1 MKNEYN
7 VCQLEL
13 VGTQNAPEL
22 RESSQLL
29 PIAAIDLS
37 SVADLLGALEIN
49 PPSEIKML
57 RSTAGRFSDF
67 IELPINEITISCLA
81 DRRADF
87 REFLRKCK
95 YSQNSVRS
103 YSNYLSI
110 LLKRAMA
117 LGWKPE
123 PTVIPY
129 GWQAILAA
137 VAVEGCSDIVSYAIR
152 HKKRPEEFSDKDLSK
167 WSQETINSGQL
178 SYSSVRAKTY
188 RFRTT
193 IGKAGLIDKLPALRP
208 IRKRYGISLKDFPE
222 PLRREVEELFRWKQ
236 SDFAPG
242 RPKDGQ
248 HRPVTTKR
256 LRLLLGQLLGYS
268 RIIGVDPEATSLTGL
283 VTEDLLTRFVGWSI
297 DERNCQNLAGDIG
310 VLYAALRHNPRYK
323 EHDFKWFEG
332 LARSIARP
340 SEEGIA
346 ERKATKYLAYAV
358 VERIPKKI
366 HEQRAQALK
375 AGAPAL
381 ADKRL
386 ALTVRDE
393 LLMRWLIVQP
403 WRQRNLRE
411 CRIGG
416 ERPNLFKAIIPSNS
430 PVMKAQWVRE
440 AELADPETKFW
451 QFRFSKKETKTG
463 NTIHCVLPSQLVS
476 LLEEYMNKFRPHLV
490 EDGDPETLFV
500 NRDGREFSSRQM
512 CELISDLTVRYGG
525 RRVTPHLFRDIVA
538 YEWLTHRPED
548 YLTVS
553 KLLWHRNI
561 NTTLKIY
568 GRRFDESSAACR
580 MDEWLRD
587 REQKS

>member
-7 VCQLEL
+7 ASQVAL
-13 VGTQNAPEL
+13 VGTQSAPEP
-22 RESSQLL
+22 RESSQLS
-29 PIAAIDLS
+29 PIAPIDLA
-37 SVADLLGALEIN
+37 SVAHLLGALESN

-67 IELPINEITISCLA
+67 VELPIGEITISCLA

-95 YSQNSVRS
+95 YSKNSVRS
-103 YSNYLSI
+103 YSNYLGI
-110 LLKRAMA
+110 LVKRAMA

-123 PTVIPY
+123 PMVIPY

-152 HKKRPEEFSDKDLSK
+152 HKKRPEAFSDKDLSK
-167 WSQETINSGQL
+167 WGQDTINSGQL

-208 IRKRYGISLKDFPE
+208 IKKRYGISLNDFPE

-242 RPKDGQ
+242 RPSNGQ

-256 LRLLLGQLLGYS
+256 LRLMLGQLLAFS
-268 RIIGVDPEATSLTGL
+268 RIIGTDPEVTSLTEL

-297 DERNCQNLAGDIG
+297 DERNCHNLGGGVG

-323 EHDFKWFEG
+323 EHDFKWFEK
-332 LARSIARP
+332 LTRSISPP

-346 ERKATKYLAYAV
+346 ERKATKYLPYAAA
-358 VERIPKKI
+358 EQIPLKI
-366 HEQRAQALK
+366 NEQRAQALK
-375 AGAPAL
+375 AGAPAS

-386 ALTVRDE
+386 ALSVRDE
-393 LLMRWLIVQP
+393 LLMKWLIVQP

-430 PVMKAQWVRE
+430 PVTKARWVRE

-451 QFRFSKKETKTG
+451 QFRFNKKETKTG
-463 NTIHCVLPSQLVS
+463 NTIHSILPSQLIG
-476 LLEEYMNKFRPHLV
+476 LLEEYMDKFRRYLI
-490 EDGDPETLFV
+490 EDEDPETLFV

-538 YEWLTHRPED
+538 YEWLTHKPED

-568 GRRFDESSAACR
+568 GRRYDESSAACR
-580 MDEWLRD
+580 MDDWLTE
-587 REQKS
+587 REKL